1 MARTPGPPIC
11 CHASWA
17 SGDLPLAHSYF
28 FHKDPM
34 SDFWIAFQ
42 KSASDRWPSFRP
54 VMASCVSWCSFNL
67 LEVKE
72 KAASEPSSSFFFV
85 SYCLLQGFLLG
96 LLSGLVPAAFLLASL
111 LPLFLPLLPLAPGL
125 QAFSLVCCLFLNLL
139 LRFSIALGGVFLASL
154 SRFLAFFQ
162 AFCMGFLFRC
172 ACFSLASLQAPF
184 GSCLF
189 FPRSCFRVLNKKWL
203 PAKGVVFDLVGN
215 KLCVNTSCWLGFGL
229 LDFAL

>member
-172 ACFSLASLQAPF
+172 ACSDSPLPLVVSSWPASVAFWPSFRPF
-184 GSCLF
+184 AWVSSSG
-189 FPRSCFRVLNKKWL
+189 VLVSAWL
-203 PAKGVVFDLVGN
+203 PC
-215 KLCVNTSCWLGFGL
+215 KLLLEAAGFFR
-229 LDFAL
+229 DPMF

>member
-125 QAFSLVCCLFLNLL
+125 LSGLQPCVVCSSTCSSDSPLPLVVSSWPASVAFWPSFRPSAWVSSSGVLVSAWLPCKLL
-139 LRFSIALGGVFLASL
+139 LEA
-154 SRFLAFFQ
+154 
-162 AFCMGFLFRC
+162 
-172 ACFSLASLQAPF
+172 ACFFRDHVL
-184 GSCLF
+184 GS
-189 FPRSCFRVLNKKWL
+189 
-203 PAKGVVFDLVGN
+203 
-215 KLCVNTSCWLGFGL
+215 
-229 LDFAL
+229 